1 MRGGKTPAGNKKRT
15 KSIVA
20 KDITGRKRTTGNLKK
35 GDVCKNKQG
44 KFVSKK
50 ASESA
55 KARSKIAGT
64 SQSYIVLWARCLKE
78 SRAAIGVSGWVK
90 CKKQGT
96 YWEVQLYKENKRRV
110 RAVTL
115 NQGQMDQ
122 GYHDRKKGK
131 KGLKGAKKVAAKK

>member
-110 RAVTL
+110 KNAEGKPLQYFLYKPPKEKEATQKR
-115 NQGQMDQ
+115 
-122 GYHDRKKGK
+122 K
-131 KGLKGAKKVAAKK
+131 KGLKGAKK

>member
-1 MRGGKTPAGNKKRT
+1 VRGGKTPAGNKKRT

-115 NQGQMDQ
+115 KQGQMDQ
-122 GYHDRKKGK
+122 GFYPRKE
-131 KGLKGAKKVAAKK
+131 GLKGAKKMAAKK